1 MPSVPQHRSSS
12 LEIWGRGEA
21 KSFLLESRAG
31 SIISRWQAR
40 ARNLACLLKLTQSH
54 SFQKLER
61 PPTKSAW
68 GSSTSLRIWR
78 QLPSSSDH
86 HPISL
91 SPPIQILSWKVGGRK
106 NELQNITKKN
116 WNFEGKKVSTFE
128 NVATIFDRICQN
140 LSQAC
145 SQYINLLSTQT
156 SAKEVNIWHEKS
168 NQHCICLNVFSFPFF
183 QSQWLWLRSWRW
195 MEGQI

>member
-54 SFQKLER
+54 SFQKLEM

-91 SPPIQILSWKVGGRK
+91 SPPIQILSWNIGERK
-106 NELQNITKKN
+106 NELQGMLSILREGSRNEWIDFWKSSKGGGVIFNPKIYVTDFGNFKQGFLRMKLIKRRVISGFRVCFFFNNCIDIN
-116 WNFEGKKVSTFE
+116 W
-128 NVATIFDRICQN
+128 
-140 LSQAC
+140 
-145 SQYINLLSTQT
+145 Y
-156 SAKEVNIWHEKS
+156 
-168 NQHCICLNVFSFPFF
+168 
-183 QSQWLWLRSWRW
+183 
-195 MEGQI
+195 

>member
-40 ARNLACLLKLTQSH
+40 ARNLACLLTQSH
-54 SFQKLER
+54 SFQKLEM

-91 SPPIQILSWKVGGRK
+91 SPPIQILSWNIGKRK
-106 NELQNITKKN
+106 NELQGVPKKMHFQ
-116 WNFEGKKVSTFE
+116 NFQGYVWGQ
-128 NVATIFDRICQN
+128 IFLVILN
-140 LSQAC
+140 KHHC
-145 SQYINLLSTQT
+145 SLHFRLL
-156 SAKEVNIWHEKS
+156 W
-168 NQHCICLNVFSFPFF
+168 SFWLFWPFF
-183 QSQWLWLRSWRW
+183 LVRS
-195 MEGQI
+195 GFFVYFVYF

>member
-40 ARNLACLLKLTQSH
+40 ARNLACLKLTQSH
-54 SFQKLER
+54 SFQKLEMPR
-61 PPTKSAW
+61 TKSAW

-91 SPPIQILSWKVGGRK
+91 SPPIQILSWNIGQRK
-106 NELQNITKKN
+106 NELQGMFSK
-116 WNFEGKKVSTFE
+116 
-128 NVATIFDRICQN
+128 
-140 LSQAC
+140 
-145 SQYINLLSTQT
+145 LSTQIPAKKYSIFCMKHQINNA
-156 SAKEVNIWHEKS
+156 SASK
-168 NQHCICLNVFSFPFF
+168 CLIALLKAVSLAGKLTMNVGTD
-183 QSQWLWLRSWRW
+183 LEL
-195 MEGQI
+195 QIPVG

>member
-40 ARNLACLLKLTQSH
+40 ARNLACLLTQSH
-54 SFQKLER
+54 SFQKLEM

-91 SPPIQILSWKVGGRK
+91 SPPIQILSWKIGGRK
-106 NELQNITKKN
+106 NELK
-116 WNFEGKKVSTFE
+116 GM
-128 NVATIFDRICQN
+128 
-140 LSQAC
+140 LS
-145 SQYINLLSTQT
+145 ILSTQA
-156 SAKEVNIWHEKS
+156 SAKKRFNVLHETS
-168 NQHCICLNVFSFPFF
+168 NQQCICLNMFSFPFKSSVF
-183 QSQWLWLRSWRW
+183 RW
-195 MEGQI
+195 EVDDECRDRFRTSDPSGVIW